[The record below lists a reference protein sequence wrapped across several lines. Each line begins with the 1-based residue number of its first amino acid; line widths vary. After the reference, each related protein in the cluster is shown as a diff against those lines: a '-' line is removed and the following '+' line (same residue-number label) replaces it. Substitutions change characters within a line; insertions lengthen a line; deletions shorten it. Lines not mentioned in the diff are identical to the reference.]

1 MADRARGVHRVPSPA
16 EPALERST
24 MHHALPCSGH
34 NPIFCVVPP
43 FILEKL
49 AQSADRKVRERA
61 LSNLQLGAQIRA
73 ARGIV
78 STLPARVL
86 RFGAVPGPA
95 RVRRE
100 VYDQGNLN
108 PPDRNLPGKLRRAER
123 GPATHDPAVDEA
135 YNYAGATW
143 RLYYDVFGRN
153 SLDGQG
159 MTLVQSVHAGVDY
172 DNAFWDGRQMVYGDG
187 DGVVF
192 QRFTRAP
199 DVVGHELTHGVV
211 QYTAGLDYQDE
222 PGALNE
228 HFADVFGSLVRQHR
242 KRQSARNADW
252 LIGKEILVP
261 AATRT
266 ALRSMKAPGTAYRN
280 DPYLGDDPQ
289 PMHYR
294 DRYRGTGDY
303 GGVHIN
309 SGIPNHAFYLAAT
322 KVGGYAW
329 SAVGKVWYQVMLNLS
344 SNSDFAECA
353 RQCREVARA
362 LPPPLRGRVAPVVDQ
377 AWKAVGL

>member
-1 MADRARGVHRVPSPA
+1 MRRVG
-16 EPALERST
+16 
-24 MHHALPCSGH
+24 PCSTH
-34 NPIFCVVPP
+34 NPIHCVVPP

-49 AQSADRKVRERA
+49 AQSEDRKVRERA
-61 LSNLQLGAQIRA
+61 LANLQLGAQIRA
-73 ARGIV
+73 MRAIV
-78 STLPARVL
+78 STLPAAIL
-86 RFGAVPGPA
+86 RYGAVPGPA
-95 RVRRE
+95 RLRRE
-100 VYDQGNLN
+100 VYDQGNQN
-108 PPDRNLPGKLRRAER
+108 PPDRFLPGKLRRAEH

-135 YNYAGATW
+135 YNYAGSTW
-143 RLYYDVFGRN
+143 RLYYNIFGRN
-153 SLDGQG
+153 SLDDQG
-159 MTLVQSVHAGVDY
+159 MTLVQTVHAGVDY

-199 DVVGHELTHGVV
+199 DVVAHELTHGVV
-211 QYTAGLDYQDE
+211 QYTSGLDYQDE

-228 HFADVFGSLVRQHR
+228 HFADVFGSLVRQYR
-242 KRQSARNADW
+242 KRQTAKRADW

-261 AATRT
+261 ARTRT
-266 ALRSMKAPGTAYRN
+266 ALRSMQAPGTAYQN

-294 DRYRGTGDY
+294 DRYRGSGDY

-322 KVGGYAW
+322 EFGGYAW
-329 SAVGKVWYQVMLNLS
+329 NAVGKVWYQVMLNLLPR
-344 SNSDFAECA
+344 SDFAECA

-362 LPPPLRGRVAPVVDQ
+362 MRPKLGTRITGAVDR
-377 AWKAVGL
+377 AWKGVGL

>member
-1 MADRARGVHRVPSPA
+1 MR
-16 EPALERST
+16 
-24 MHHALPCSGH
+24 HAGPCSTR
-34 NPIFCVVPP
+34 NPLHCIVPP
-43 FILEKL
+43 FVLERL
-49 AQSADRKVRERA
+49 AQAPDRRVRERA
-61 LSNLQLGAQIRA
+61 IANLQLGAQIRGI
-73 ARGIV
+73 RTIV
-78 STLPARVL
+78 STLPSRVL
-86 RFGAVPGPA
+86 RYGAVAVPG
-95 RVRRE
+95 RLRRE
-100 VYDQGNLN
+100 VYHQGNRN
-108 PPDRNLPGKLRRAER
+108 PPDRFLPGRLVRAER
-123 GPATHDPAVDEA
+123 GRAAGDPAVDEA

-143 RLYYDVFGRN
+143 RLYYNVFGRN
-153 SLDGQG
+153 SLDDQG

-211 QYTAGLDYQDE
+211 QYTSGLEYQDE

-242 KRQSARNADW
+242 RRQTARNADW
-252 LIGKEILVP
+252 LVGKEILVP
-261 AATRT
+261 ARTRT
-266 ALRSMKAPGTAYRN
+266 ALRSMKAPGTAYQA

-289 PMHYR
+289 PAHYK
-294 DRYRGTGDY
+294 DRYRGSGDY

-322 KVGGYAW
+322 EFGGYAW
-329 SAVGKVWYQVMLNLS
+329 NAVGKVWYQVMLNLLPR
-344 SNSDFAECA
+344 SDFADCA
-353 RQCREVARA
+353 RQCRLVAKA
-362 LPPPLRGRVAPVVDQ
+362 LAPQLGTRINGVVDR